1 MQQKIDWHPLL
12 VAKSTVKQ
20 TVMMSAHSNI
30 VMMEGVKGSDVY
42 ESTGDPRVDLSVML
56 VRGLTAE
63 KVAAGMEAVL
73 AMPTMAALEDLCV
86 LLFQTRNIRGGK
98 GERAL
103 AYDMLVAL
111 DKKQHAL
118 SLALLPLFSKYG
130 CWRDLFKLAENKAF
144 TEAVMDLVV
153 KQFALDNAAVVTE
166 GGKVSLLAK
175 WAPREKSH
183 GAPLAKLLAKR
194 LFANSLVVSEKLK
207 AYRKMISALNK
218 HIDTVEIK
226 MCDRHF
232 ADIEP
237 GHVPGR
243 ALQKYRRAFLNE
255 ASTWQ
260 DGKRVQRPGGE
271 DRSSE
276 YDRVEAGR
284 HFSEHFAAG
293 AKGDV
298 IIKGADTVYPHE
310 VVQAVYQSHDISE
323 SERNLRLGQWLAF
336 VAKAKE
342 GGALKNC
349 LAMCDFSG
357 SMDGLPKMVSLA
369 LGLLIAEVSGTN
381 KILTFD
387 SEPKWHTFEP
397 DHNLYQKVASIGD
410 IGQGLSTDFQKA
422 MDLVLTDIKER
433 RCRPEDVPKDL
444 IVFTDMGWDQAC
456 SSSEKSPY
464 TGNQYRNN
472 VKTAPWQTH
481 IQMIREN
488 FRRAGEDMWGTPFQ
502 PPRIVIWNLR
512 AEYSD
517 FHARADEEG
526 VVMLSGWSPALFK
539 VLQEKGI
546 EVLTPYAAL
555 RLQLD
560 DPMYQPVR
568 DLVRKHVDNNKGI
581 FSFWQ

>member
-1 MQQKIDWHPLL
+1 
-12 VAKSTVKQ
+12 
-20 TVMMSAHSNI
+20 MSAIMSASKVGI
-30 VMMEGVKGSDVY
+30 KGSDVY
-42 ESTGDPRVDLSVML
+42 ETTGDPRVDLSVML

-63 KVAAGMEAVL
+63 KIQAGVEAVL
-73 AMPTMAALEDLCV
+73 AMPSKEALEDLCV

-98 GERAL
+98 GERTL
-103 AYDMLVAL
+103 AYDMLGAL

-118 SLALLPLFSKYG
+118 SLALLPLFTHYG
-130 CWRDLFKLAENKAF
+130 CWKDLFVLGQNVAF
-144 TEAVMDLVV
+144 KETVLDLTI
-153 KQFALDNAAVVTE
+153 KQFTADNIAIKTE

-175 WAPREKSH
+175 WAPREKSFN
-183 GAPLAKLLAKR
+183 GLLAKQRAKR
-194 LFANSLVVSEKLK
+194 LFPNSAILSERLK
-207 AYRKMISALNK
+207 AYRTMVSALNK
-218 HIDTVEIK
+218 HIDTVEVK

-237 GHVPGR
+237 SRVPGR
-243 ALQKYRRAFLNE
+243 ALQKYRKAFLNE
-255 ASTWQ
+255 VSTFRNSNH
-260 DGKRVQRPGGE
+260 DKFA
-271 DRSSE
+271 RSERSTE
-276 YDRVEAGR
+276 YDRVEAAI
-284 HFSEHFAAG
+284 HFSEHFAEG
-293 AKGDV
+293 AKGNV
-298 IIKGADTVYPHE
+298 ILKGADTVYPHE
-310 VVQAVYQSHDISE
+310 VVKAVYHSHEDSE
-323 SERNLRLGQWLAF
+323 AEKNLRLGQWSAF

-369 LGLLIAEVSGTN
+369 LGMLIAEVSGTN

-387 SEPKWHTFEP
+387 SDPQWHTFNSA
-397 DHNLYQKVASIGD
+397 HNLYEKVASIGD
-410 IGQGLSTDFQKA
+410 ISQGLSTDFQKA

-433 RCRPEDVPKDL
+433 RCRPEDVPDLGEGGRIGTQSVTVPKDL

-456 SSSEKSPY
+456 SSSERSYY
-464 TGNQYRNN
+464 TDNSYRNN

-488 FRRAGEDMWGTPFQ
+488 FKRAGEDMWGVPFV
-502 PPRIVIWNLR
+502 PPRIIIWNLR

-546 EVLTPYAAL
+546 EVLTPYAGL

-568 DLVRKHVDNNKGI
+568 DLVRAHMDANKDI
-581 FSFWQ
+581 FSHFS